1 MSSSNG
7 SVHSLPEHVR
17 FAIAG
22 SGFAGIG
29 CGIRLK
35 QAGIHD
41 FVILERADD
50 VGGTWRDNTYPGCAC
65 DVPSHLYSFSFALNP
80 DWSRS
85 YSSQREIWQ
94 YLRRCARRFGILPHI
109 HWNNRLIDAIWN
121 DDEQRWHITT
131 TQAQ

>member
-1 MSSSNG
+1 MRVVIVG
-7 SVHSLPEHVR
+7 
-17 FAIAG
+17 
-22 SGFAGIG
+22 AGIG
-29 CGIRLK
+29 GIATAIELRRHGFTDLT
-35 QAGIHD
+35 
-41 FVILERADD
+41 ILERSASL
-50 VGGTWRDNTYPGCAC
+50 GGTWRDNVYPGCAC

-109 HWNNRLIDAIWN
+109 RWNNRLLNATWHDN
-121 DDEQRWHITT
+121 EQRWHITA